1 LTKAFLLT
9 PRDTDVSWS
18 LRNPEAGR
26 LADDQSKFREKRMK
40 VRLAALLTFA
50 IGFAFPTFAQE
61 QNTVDPEV
69 RQQIEAAHTK
79 FVEAFN
85 KHDSAAVADL
95 FTFDAVQMP
104 DWGEGGTFS
113 GQQAIE
119 KLYALDFA
127 SSPPIGRKAY
137 SGVCNRRQ
145 DIRYLGVEFRAME
158 GLRRKD
164 LCS

>member
-1 LTKAFLLT
+1 MKI
-9 PRDTDVSWS
+9 
-18 LRNPEAGR
+18 R
-26 LADDQSKFREKRMK
+26 LIVAL
-40 VRLAALLTFA
+40 VGLAISFAL
-50 IGFAFPTFAQE
+50 PTLAQE

-69 RQQIEAAHTK
+69 RQQIEAAHMK

-85 KHDSAAVADL
+85 KHDAAAMAAL
-95 FTFDAVQMP
+95 FTFDAVQML

-119 KLYALDFA
+119 KHYALDFA